1 MHGYSNVCTI
11 IAVDEQD
18 VDALEAAV
26 ELLAWAVTG
35 LEPGVLGTAAAARLV
50 RVFEKGERVCSTGK
64 ALAARRIADSRFW
77 DADGHRSAADW
88 LAAETGS
95 TTAAARDLLDRAEEM
110 AANPELDEGARSGE
124 VSADAAKEIARTGR
138 KDPAAARDLA
148 RAARRGKPLSE
159 LREAGQ
165 QARAR
170 AEDDA
175 ERAARQH
182 AERRARAF
190 TDAEGMWRLDAA
202 AAPEVGAQFE
212 ALWRP
217 WIDSVFARA
226 RREGRREPIEA
237 YALDALLAMAKAAAD
252 PDLVR
257 PGPVRAHA
265 AARRARGAPS
275 DPGGAARD
283 DPADLDD
290 HGGAV
295 GPVDPGGPSGPRD
308 PTGPG
313 DPSRPRGPSGCGG
326 GVPGDDDH
334 DVGPDEG
341 SDDELVLPARFGR
354 SLGADC
360 KVIIRVDHAA
370 LVRGFALEGEVCE
383 IAGRGEV
390 TVAAVRELVGS
401 GDAFI
406 VGLLTRGEDIT
417 RIVHHGRRP
426 VALQRSALEWL
437 YPTCAEPGCNAMARL
452 ANDHVTTWALTE
464 HTTLPELQRLCEYHH
479 ARKTER
485 DCDAI
490 RAERAERAGHRRGR
504 SDPSEA
510 AVAGESSHPPRRSAG
525 NAEVEGAG
533 VEQVLLL

>member
-1 MHGYSNVCTI
+1 MPVNEH
-11 IAVDEQD
+11 D

-26 ELLAWAVTG
+26 ELLAWAVSG
-35 LEPGVLGTAAAARLV
+35 LEPGVCETALAARLV
-50 RVFEKGERVCSTGK
+50 RVFERGERVCSTGK
-64 ALAARRIADSRFW
+64 ALAAQRIAATSFW
-77 DADGHRSAADW
+77 RADGHRSAADW
-88 LAAETGS
+88 LASTTGS
-95 TTAAARDLLDRAEEM
+95 TTTAAQDLLDRADEM

-124 VSADAAKEIARTGR
+124 VSPAAAKEIARTGR
-138 KDPAAARDLA
+138 KDPAAARRLA
-148 RAARRGKPLSE
+148 RGARRGESLASIRK
-159 LREAGQ
+159 AGQ

-175 ERAARQH
+175 TRSARQH
-182 AERRARAF
+182 AERRARAY

-226 RREGRREPIEA
+226 RRQGRREPVEA

-252 PDLVR
+252 PDLIR

-265 AARRARGAPS
+265 MVRRARAGGCDTDGTDDTDAGAGAGADGDGDGGRPTGGGGGPLGGD
-275 DPGGAARD
+275 DPGGAGI
-283 DPADLDD
+283 DP
-290 HGGAV
+290 
-295 GPVDPGGPSGPRD
+295 
-308 PTGPG
+308 
-313 DPSRPRGPSGCGG
+313 
-326 GVPGDDDH
+326 H
-334 DVGPDEG
+334 DGTDVE
-341 SDDELVLPARFGR
+341 LPARFGR

-370 LVRGFALEGEVCE
+370 LVRGFALDGELCE
-383 IAGRGEV
+383 IAGRGEI

-437 YPTCAEPGCNAMARL
+437 YPTCAEPDCNAMARL
-452 ANDHVTTWALTE
+452 ANDHVTTWALTG
-464 HTTLPELQRLCEYHH
+464 HTVLPELQRLCEYHH
-479 ARKTER
+479 ARKTEH
-485 DCDAI
+485 DLDAI
-490 RAERAERAGHRRGR
+490 RAERAARRRASTGRGG
-504 SDPSEA
+504 SGMSPPEPGG
-510 AVAGESSHPPRRSAG
+510 VGVGAGRRSGRAP
-525 NAEVEGAG
+525 A